1 MAKIENIYIQL
12 LIMHE
17 LDSWWYEYIGRQER
31 YIGMNILVVGK
42 KKNRQN
48 KDQTIKTTHI
58 IP

>member
-1 MAKIENIYIQL
+1 MAKIENIYIEL

-31 YIGMNILVVGK
+31 YIGMNILIVCK